1 MALRSKWL
9 SILSFLLLVC
19 VGVAAFVWFSIFAV
33 HTFPASEVRIL
44 SAVEAPDG
52 VKVTFNALVTPIWD
66 CPGATIDET
75 DDCRNIRFL
84 RVFFKRRPTVDFP
97 RIIRRFPGEDGI
109 VGDADFE
116 TYVIF
121 PSGNDLYYRGEK
133 LEITTAESEPTSTD
147 SGTGNS
153 EGSRLPTSGQ

>member
-66 CPGATIDET
+66 APVRQLTRRMTVET
-75 DDCRNIRFL
+75 FVSCGSFL
-84 RVFFKRRPTVDFP
+84 NAGQPLTFPESFVVSLAKMESLGMLILRRT
-97 RIIRRFPGEDGI
+97 
-109 VGDADFE
+109 
-116 TYVIF
+116 
-121 PSGNDLYYRGEK
+121 
-133 LEITTAESEPTSTD
+133 
-147 SGTGNS
+147 
-153 EGSRLPTSGQ
+153 